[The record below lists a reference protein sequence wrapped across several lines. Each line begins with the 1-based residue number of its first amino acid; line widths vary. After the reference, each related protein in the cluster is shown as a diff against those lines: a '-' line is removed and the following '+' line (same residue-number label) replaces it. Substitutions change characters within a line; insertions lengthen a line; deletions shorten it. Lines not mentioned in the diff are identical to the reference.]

1 MKDQE
6 IVEQLPW
13 YGTCELVKEYSYAR
27 VAVFLDGFPV
37 TEGHMLFVPLN
48 PDSGIE
54 YAINRAYQIGV
65 KKVQEREWDGFNVGL
80 NYNEAAGQTVNW
92 PHVHL
97 IPRMKGDCKNP
108 SGGVR
113 SVIPGKQSWKK
124 LERKQ
129 KNDGV

>member
-1 MKDQE
+1 MTAQE
-6 IVEQLPW
+6 TVKQLPW
-13 YGTCELVKEYSYAR
+13 YETCKLVAEYSYAG

-48 PDSGIE
+48 RDSGIE
-54 YAINRAYQIGV
+54 YALNRAYQVGV
-65 KKVQEREWDGFNVGL
+65 KKVTSREWDGFNVGL
-80 NYNEAAGQTVNW
+80 NYDEAAGQTVDW

-113 SVIPGKQSWKK
+113 GVIPSKQSWKK
-124 LERKQ
+124 LARKK